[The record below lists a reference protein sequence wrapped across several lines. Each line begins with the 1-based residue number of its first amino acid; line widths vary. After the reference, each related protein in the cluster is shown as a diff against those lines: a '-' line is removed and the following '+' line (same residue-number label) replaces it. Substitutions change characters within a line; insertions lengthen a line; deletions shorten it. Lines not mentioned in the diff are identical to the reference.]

1 MDNLITEFWK
11 IKRYSVIK
19 AGAAMMFLS
28 VFMSYFF
35 STAST
40 SIGWGFDYFVHQ
52 VIQQNCTYFFPVVIM
67 LTASFLIS
75 RETTDGTL
83 KSILTVPV
91 TYKKLLL
98 GKFEILFFLS
108 IAFSLLNAALTV
120 IMNLLL
126 HFPGMTAY
134 SIIIAVGRI
143 IAANLLV
150 YFSVLPLIIVNTFLF
165 GSSLV
170 GVAAAFVYGYFGTFE
185 GSLLNW
191 FPIKAIMILID
202 PYCGAEYD
210 SVTYHALPAI
220 AVLLLMAA
228 LSFLLLN
235 IFTHSNMRLQVK
247 TKKKHQEN
255 RGTDNALYRS
265 PYR

>member
-1 MDNLITEFWK
+1 MDNFITEFWK

-28 VFMSYFF
+28 VFMSYFY

-40 SIGWGFDYFVHQ
+40 SVGWDFDYFVHQ

-67 LTASFLIS
+67 LTASFIIS
-75 RETTDGTL
+75 RETTDDTL

-91 TYKKLLL
+91 SYKKMWI

-108 IAFSLLNAALTV
+108 AVFSLINVIFTV
-120 IMNLLL
+120 IMNLILG
-126 HFPGMTAY
+126 FPGMTAY
-134 SIIIAVGRI
+134 RVTIAAGRI
-143 IAANLLV
+143 ISANILV
-150 YFSVLPLIIVNTFLF
+150 YLSVLPLIIINTFLF
-165 GSSLV
+165 GSSLI
-170 GVAAAFVYGYFGTFE
+170 GVAIVFVYGYFGTFE

-191 FPIKAIMILID
+191 FPIKAAMILFD

-210 SVTYHALPAI
+210 SVSYHMIPAI
-220 AVLLLMAA
+220 VILVLMAV

-235 IFTHSNMRLQVK
+235 VFTRS
-247 TKKKHQEN
+247 
-255 RGTDNALYRS
+255 NALPNVKIKRKVKKTA
-265 PYR
+265 RKKGW

>member
-1 MDNLITEFWK
+1 MDNFITEFWK

-28 VFMSYFF
+28 VFMSYFY

-40 SIGWGFDYFVHQ
+40 SVGWDFDYFVHQ

-67 LTASFLIS
+67 LTASFIIS
-75 RETTDGTL
+75 REMTDDTL

-91 TYKKLLL
+91 TYKKLLI

-108 IAFSLLNAALTV
+108 IAFSLINVVFTV
-120 IMNLLL
+120 VMNLLL
-126 HFPGMTAY
+126 QLPGMTVY
-134 SIIIAVGRI
+134 SVIIATGRI
-143 IAANLLV
+143 IVTNILIYVA
-150 YFSVLPLIIVNTFLF
+150 VLPLIIINTFLF
-165 GSSLV
+165 GSSLI
-170 GVAAAFVYGYFGTFE
+170 GVAVAFVYGYFGTFE

-191 FPIKAIMILID
+191 FPVKAAMILFD

-210 SVTYHALPAI
+210 SVSYHMIPAI
-220 AVLLLMAA
+220 TVLLLMVM

-235 IFTHSNMRLQVK
+235 AFTHSNTLPRVT
-247 TKKKHQEN
+247 TKKKSKKAA
-255 RGTDNALYRS
+255 RKKGW
-265 PYR
+265 

>member
-28 VFMSYFF
+28 VFMSYFY

-40 SIGWGFDYFVHQ
+40 SVGWDFGYFVHQ
-52 VIQQNCTYFFPVVIM
+52 VIQQNCTYFFPVVMM
-67 LTASFLIS
+67 LTASFIIS
-75 RETTDGTL
+75 RETTDDTL

-91 TYKKLLL
+91 TYKKLLI

-108 IAFSLLNAALTV
+108 IAFSLINAMLTV

-126 HFPGMTAY
+126 QFPGMTAC
-134 SIIIAVGRI
+134 SIMIATGRI

-150 YFSVLPLIIVNTFLF
+150 YLSVLPLIIANTFLF
-165 GSSLV
+165 GSSLI
-170 GVAAAFVYGYFGTFE
+170 GVAVAFVYGYFATFE

-191 FPIKAIMILID
+191 FPIKAAMILID

-210 SVTYHALPAI
+210 SVSYQVFPAVI
-220 AVLLLMAA
+220 VLILMMLCSVVLLNA
-228 LSFLLLN
+228 
-235 IFTHSNMRLQVK
+235 FTRLEK
-247 TKKKHQEN
+247 LPNAKAKRMPKKAERK
-255 RGTDNALYRS
+255 RGW
-265 PYR
+265 

>member
-40 SIGWGFDYFVHQ
+40 SVGWDFGYFVHQ
-52 VIQQNCTYFFPVVIM
+52 VIQQNCTYFFPVVMM
-67 LTASFLIS
+67 LTASFIIS
-75 RETTDGTL
+75 RETVDDTL

-91 TYKKLLL
+91 TYKKLLI
-98 GKFEILFFLS
+98 GKFELLFFLS
-108 IAFSLLNAALTV
+108 IAFSLINAVLTV
-120 IMNLLL
+120 GMNLLL
-126 HFPGMTAY
+126 QFPGMTV
-134 SIIIAVGRI
+134 SSMVIATGRI

-150 YFSVLPLIIVNTFLF
+150 YLSVLPLMIANTFLF
-165 GSSLV
+165 GSSLA
-170 GVAAAFVYGYFGTFE
+170 GIAAVFVYGYLGTFE

-191 FPIKAIMILID
+191 FPIKAAMILID

-210 SVTYHALPAI
+210 SVSYHMVPAI
-220 AVLLLMAA
+220 IVLLFMAA

-235 IFTHSNMRLQVK
+235 IFTRSNMLPHAKVK
-247 TKKKHQEN
+247 RKPKKAAREK
-255 RGTDNALYRS
+255 GW
-265 PYR
+265 